1 VGVKEAE
8 KATEEPVVSED
19 DASGAVDSFL
29 HKVAGAPTPQ
39 PDLVGVSLGRFRVLA
54 VLGRGGMGVVYRA
67 RDENLRRDVALK
79 VLPRTYTDDPS
90 RRRRFLREARS
101 AAAVTHPCVAS
112 IFEVSEAEGD
122 VFIAMEL
129 VEGQSLRALLGT
141 GLLPL
146 DRVLRFVVQIA
157 RGLAKAH
164 ERGIVHRDLKPENV
178 MVDAEDHVKI
188 LDFGLAKAAP
198 NASAPEGAE
207 GAAST
212 ELTGE
217 GQVFGTPAY
226 MSPEQIRGEDT
237 GAATDVFSFGVM
249 LHELLAGERP
259 FHGAGMEILVAIA
272 RDEAPPVGQSRPG
285 IPIELEA
292 IVARCLRKE
301 AALRYASARELLTD
315 LERVAQT
322 NETPSQASQRAALEG
337 AATFALHTPAS
348 ASAAVSVAR
357 LGASATEA
365 TRAPPAGLVPRR
377 MGLVVAVV
385 VAIAGAMAV
394 LWWRSTPTTPAG
406 GSVPSAAAP
415 DGGTPE
421 KPVSADPEAVRAYEE
436 GSAALRASDWPRAR
450 DGFERALARDPDCGA
465 AAVQL
470 LVMTRGLSF
479 NQDTTRHR
487 ELYRRVDAKRDRLS
501 ARDVA
506 LLDAV
511 QPLIMREPPDP
522 VAMGERLIAASDR
535 FDRDAELADLAANY
549 AFVPPETS
557 LRLLDRALAL
567 DPAHLDSMQGRA
579 RALFD
584 LGRDDEAMRE
594 LNDCVSKSPGA
605 DCGLDR
611 VIALCNAGRRS
622 EAVAAAR
629 DYVAGSAGAENAYE
643 ALSMAL
649 AADGAPEPALV
660 EVIRRHAAL
669 EVASMSGFLEAF
681 DLAQLDV
688 SRGRLAAAERR
699 ARELATK
706 VDRWPDAFPHER
718 VTRLLADLYRE
729 RGDAKALAALASD
742 FEARH
747 PLWGR
752 NANLEAATPTLLA
765 SLDETGVT
773 PHDEILRRMAIWRE
787 ATAKRFRRS
796 SRAVAYATQVVRT
809 ADEARSALA
818 QSARAAAYDTRF
830 MDLEAMLG
838 RARLLAGEVDL
849 ARESL
854 ERATRACGRIVD
866 PFGDVRAHLW
876 LGAVHEARHDT
887 AAACGAYEEVLRR
900 WGTETPLAKTAQAAK
915 ARRAALRC
923 P

>member
-1 VGVKEAE
+1 VRVKERE
-8 KATEEPVVSED
+8 QATEEPVVSDD
-19 DASGAVDSFL
+19 DASGSVDSFL
-29 HKVAGAPTPQ
+29 HKVAGSPTPL

-79 VLPRTYTDDPS
+79 VLPRTYTDDPA

-101 AAAVTHPCVAS
+101 AAAVSHPCVAS
-112 IFEVSEAEGD
+112 IFEVGEAEGE

-129 VEGQSLRALLGT
+129 VEGQSLRALFAT
-141 GLLPL
+141 GLLPV
-146 DRVLRFVVQIA
+146 DRVLRIAVQIA

-198 NASAPEGAE
+198 DTSAPDGAS
-207 GAAST
+207 ST

-226 MSPEQIRGEDT
+226 MSPEQIRGVEADAT
-237 GAATDVFSFGVM
+237 TDVFSFGVM

-259 FHGAGMEILVAIA
+259 FQGAGMEILVAIA
-272 RDEAPPVGQSRPG
+272 RDEAPPVGKTRPG
-285 IPIELEA
+285 IPAELEA
-292 IVARCLRKE
+292 IVARCLRK
-301 AALRYASARELLTD
+301 APAQRYPSARELSTD
-315 LERVAQT
+315 LERVLQT
-322 NETPSQASQRAALEG
+322 SETPSQASARAALER
-337 AATFALHTPAS
+337 ASTFAL
-348 ASAAVSVAR
+348 
-357 LGASATEA
+357 GAGATEA
-365 TRAPPAGLVPRR
+365 RKAPPARRARLV
-377 MGLVVAVV
+377 AAAIAV
-385 VAIAGAMAV
+385 VAIAGVAAA
-394 LWWRSTPTTPAG
+394 LRWRSPPTTPAG
-406 GSVPSAAAP
+406 GAVPSAATA
-415 DGGTPE
+415 DGGEPA

-436 GSAALRASDWPRAR
+436 GRAALRASDWQRAR

-470 LVMTRGLSF
+470 LIMARGLLF

-487 ELYRRVDAKRDRLS
+487 ELYRRADAKRDRLS
-501 ARDVA
+501 TRDLA

-522 VAMGERLIAASDR
+522 ASMGERLIAASDR
-535 FDRDAELADLAANY
+535 FDRDAELAALAAFY
-549 AFVPPETS
+549 AIVPPETS
-557 LRLLDRALAL
+557 LRLYDRALAL
-567 DPAHLDSMQGRA
+567 DPGHLDIMQGRA

-584 LGRDDEAMRE
+584 LGRDDEALRE
-594 LNDCVSKSPGA
+594 LNDCVSRNAGA
-605 DCGLDR
+605 DCALDR
-611 VIALCNAGRRS
+611 TVALCSAGRRS
-622 EAVAAAR
+622 EAVASAR
-629 DYVAGSAGAENAYE
+629 DYVAGSAGSENAYQ

-649 AADGAPEPALV
+649 AADGAPDPALV

-688 SRGRLAAAERR
+688 ARGRLAAAELR

-706 VDRWPDAFPHER
+706 IDRWPDAFAHEL
-718 VTRLLADLYRE
+718 VARLLADLYRE
-729 RGDAKALAALASD
+729 RGDARAASALASD

-747 PLWGR
+747 PIWARSTLVDW
-752 NANLEAATPTLLA
+752 ATPTLLA

-773 PHDEILRRMAIWRE
+773 PHDEIMRRMAAWRE
-787 ATAKRFRRS
+787 ETAKRSQRS
-796 SRAVAYATQVVRT
+796 WRAETYPMLVVRT

-818 QSARAAAYDTRF
+818 HAARASAYDIHLA
-830 MDLEAMLG
+830 DLEAILG

-854 ERATRACGRIVD
+854 ERATRACGRVVD